1 MLRTLP
7 TVFEMLPPIL
17 GPGSAKVID
26 KSLIGG
32 NELSRPA
39 IGSIHDRTLYATF
52 NKCIS
57 RFPIVGTIPANPWC
71 HDVQRPDESFRVI
84 ERRVDCNSVAIPARR
99 EDLDHLQL
107 IAVFE
112 HRVRH
117 CPGNDVSGPGHK
129 RVSVP
134 ESNRLPVPL
143 RNLLHM
149 PAPDENLSKKVVG
162 NAAQELHLI
171 GCNDDLDVIY

>member
-1 MLRTLP
+1 MLRMLP
-7 TVFEMLPPIL
+7 SFFEMLLPIL

-26 KSLIGG
+26 KSFIGG

-39 IGSIHDRTLYATF
+39 VGSIYDRTLYATF
-52 NKCIS
+52 NKRIS
-57 RFPIVGTIPANPWC
+57 HFRIVGTIPANPRC
-71 HDVQRPDESFRVI
+71 DDVQRPDESLRVI
-84 ERRVDCNSVAIPARR
+84 ERRVDCNSVAIPTRR

-117 CPGNDVSGPGHK
+117 RPGNDISGPGHK
-129 RVSVP
+129 RVSIP

-143 RNLLHM
+143 R
-149 PAPDENLSKKVVG
+149 K
-162 NAAQELHLI
+162 I
-171 GCNDDLDVIY
+171 GRGSSRERVKISLVAVSLKNKNSPRCRT